1 MELDAKQARR
11 VRGGERLRASQLE
24 RDRGGRNRAYGV
36 PEFLLRWAELRRLA
50 HAEGRSGAWPR
61 RD

>member
-24 RDRGGRNRAYGV
+24 RDRDGRNRAYGV
-36 PEFLLRWAELRRLA
+36 PEFLVRWAELRRLA
-50 HAEGRSGAWPR
+50 HGEGRSGAWPR